1 MRVELI
7 RSESYPAALKSGSCA
22 IGRCEPCQ
30 VGNQAALSSKPD
42 VPRGSLLG
50 ADRYEDHVEV
60 KFDFKVYGLIL
71 QSVFIFDVG

>member
-1 MRVELI
+1 MM
-7 RSESYPAALKSGSCA
+7 KDGSFA
-22 IGRCEPCQ
+22 IVCREPCQ
-30 VGNQAALSSKPD
+30 VGNQAALSGLSD

-71 QSVFIFDVG
+71 QSVFY